1 MERLAEDGT
10 SVVEFENFPLT
21 AIQARRLE
29 NGVNAIGLTFFINAH
44 ERWFEITGVKAIQ
57 LDRDAAG
64 FPTAI
69 QFVSE
74 KERVVLRF
82 TPGVRGTPIYPS
94 NTWGK

>member
-1 MERLAEDGT
+1 MERVAENGT
-10 SVVEFENFPLT
+10 TVVEFENFPLT

-29 NGVNAIGLTFFINAH
+29 NGVNAIGLTFAINAH
-44 ERWFEITGVKAIQ
+44 ERWFDIAGVKAIQ

-74 KERVVLRF
+74 RERVVLRF
-82 TPGVRGTPIYPS
+82 TPGVRGAPIYTS